1 MKSLNSSLMVL
12 RGEGGAGGVY
22 CGSPTVESEIISLGG
37 GALRPRATA
46 HGGTPGGVVPPNKA
60 GVTVALP
67 IAKARRKH
75 RDLITVDVFMRRE
88 PEKRK
93 TPAMAEWS

>member
-1 MKSLNSSLMVL
+1 
-12 RGEGGAGGVY
+12 
-22 CGSPTVESEIISLGG
+22 
-37 GALRPRATA
+37 
-46 HGGTPGGVVPPNKA
+46 VVPPNKA

-93 TPAMAEWS
+93 TPAMAEWR